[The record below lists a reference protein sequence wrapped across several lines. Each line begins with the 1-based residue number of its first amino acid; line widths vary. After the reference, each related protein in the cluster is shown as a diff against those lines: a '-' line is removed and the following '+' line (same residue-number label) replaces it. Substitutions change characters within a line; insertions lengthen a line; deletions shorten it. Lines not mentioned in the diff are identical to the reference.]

1 VIEYTK
7 GEESVPAEG
16 ETMTAQRRGKT
27 KKLPEF
33 LTEEE
38 MTALIRVPN
47 PRYPTGERNRLLM
60 IVMLDA
66 GLRLSEAIHLRWR
79 DLDLNTGR
87 LMIREGKGS
96 KDRTVWL
103 GTDAVDLVRSWRQ
116 RQANTFGGA
125 VDLVFTTLDGKA
137 LQPRYVQAM
146 VERYGVRAGIEKHCH
161 PHLLRHTYATSFYRE
176 THNLRSL
183 QLNLGHNDLTT
194 TSIYTH
200 VVDTEREAE
209 SRSFRHAAALVG
221 ATA

>member
-1 VIEYTK
+1 MK
-7 GEESVPAEG
+7 PK
-16 ETMTAQRRGKT
+16 RRGQP

-33 LTEEE
+33 LTEDEV
-38 MTALIRVPN
+38 TALVQQPN

-87 LMIREGKGS
+87 LTVRQGKGA
-96 KDRTVWL
+96 KDRIVWL
-103 GTDAVDLVRSWRQ
+103 GADAVELMRSWRQ
-116 RQANTFGGA
+116 RQADDVGEA
-125 VDLVFTTLDGKA
+125 AEHVFTTLEGKP

-146 VERYGVRAGIEKHCH
+146 VERYGVRAGLEKHIH
-161 PHLLRHTYATSFYRE
+161 PHLLRHTYATAFYRE
-176 THNLRSL
+176 THNLRHL
-183 QLNLGHNDLTT
+183 QANLGHSDLTT

-221 ATA
+221 AAG

>member
-1 VIEYTK
+1 MSEK
-7 GEESVPAEG
+7 
-16 ETMTAQRRGKT
+16 RRGQP

-38 MTALIRVPN
+38 VTTLIRQPN

-66 GLRLSEAIHLRWR
+66 GLRLAETINLRWR

-87 LMIREGKGS
+87 LMVREGKGA

-103 GTDAVDLVRSWRQ
+103 GPDAIELVRSWRQ
-116 RQANTFGGA
+116 RQADEIGGN
-125 VDLVFTTLDGKA
+125 VERVFTTLAGKQ

-146 VERYGVRAGIEKHCH
+146 LERYGVRAGIEKHVH

-183 QLNLGHNDLTT
+183 QANLGHGDLTT